1 MVEARRGI
9 VRELGTLPF
18 TLAVFSVH
26 FYFVA
31 YFISVVEIP
40 KSLEGEPDWLVGL
53 VVGGFGVAGMVTR
66 PLAGVLVDSGNRQRW
81 LRVGAVG
88 TAVAFAGYALSV
100 DPWTMLLFR
109 LLHGVAMGLFTTSLL
124 AMVMA
129 LIPERGRGL
138 GIGLYQS
145 SNALS
150 QLYAS
155 AAAIWLTA
163 VTSFEFV
170 FLVGAAASGI
180 ALLFGMFV
188 ADRAPGAPSE
198 PPPWGE
204 RQWISRTGLV
214 PALVFLTMTTTM
226 GSINAF
232 LPLFADER
240 SLGNVGLFYS
250 VYALALLPARL
261 LSGALSD
268 RVGRG
273 PVVVPALLMGAVSLL
288 LLSTTQSQWMLLLV
302 AVIYG
307 LSFASVQV
315 TAVALVVDR
324 TPLHQLGAGMATYTM
339 AWDVGLVLGSVLLG
353 FVVELTSY
361 ATTFAVGAALPLL
374 GLVFYA
380 TRMRAEAQSVPEA
393 TSRPGAAAGDGASDC
408 G

>member
-1 MVEARRGI
+1 MVEERTGI
-9 VRELGTLPF
+9 GRELDTPPF
-18 TLAVFSVH
+18 KLAVFAVH

-88 TAVAFAGYALSV
+88 TVASFAGYALSV

-124 AMVMA
+124 VMVMG
-129 LIPERGRGL
+129 LIPERRRGL
-138 GIGLYQS
+138 GIGVYQS

-155 AAAIWLTA
+155 TAAIWLTA

-170 FLVGAAASGI
+170 FLAGAAASGM

-188 ADRAPGAPSE
+188 ADRTRDTHAAL
-198 PPPWGE
+198 PPWRE
-204 RQWISRTGLV
+204 RQWISRTALV

-268 RVGRG
+268 HVGRG

-288 LLSTTQSQWMLLLV
+288 LLWTTQSQWMLLLV

-315 TAVALVVDR
+315 MAVALVVDR

-361 ATTFAVGAALPLL
+361 SSAFALGATLPLL
-374 GLVFYA
+374 GLVLYA
-380 TRMRAEAQSVPEA
+380 TWLRARAQSVPGA
-393 TSRPGAAAGDGASDC
+393 MSTPGTAAGDGASDS